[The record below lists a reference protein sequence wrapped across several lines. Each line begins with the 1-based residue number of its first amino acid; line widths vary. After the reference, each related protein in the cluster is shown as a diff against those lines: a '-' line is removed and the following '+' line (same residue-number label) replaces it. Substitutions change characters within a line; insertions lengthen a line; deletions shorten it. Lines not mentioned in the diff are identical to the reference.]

1 MTVNSVPAAPS
12 RTSTATLTRV
22 VAGFLV
28 LILVDAA
35 QLLLFYPGRTA
46 TLWAWKLQPEVTAM
60 VLASVYVAGVYFFAR
75 LLFGAPWQ
83 RVAAGF
89 PPIIL
94 FVWLAAVATI
104 LHDDRFIKDSLPFAA
119 WVALYTVTPIGVPL
133 LYLYNR
139 HRAGGPEGPA
149 PPRGVRA
156 ALGVAGGALVVVGL
170 VFFVAPDVAIDA
182 WPWTL
187 TPLTAR
193 IIGAVIAMY
202 GALWVSVAADG
213 TWQGARIPLQ
223 AHALGLAFLLL
234 AVARGQ
240 DVIDWGNALAVVFV
254 AVAGAMLA
262 VSAALAWAGP

>member
-1 MTVNSVPAAPS
+1 MNSVPAAPS
-12 RTSTATLTRV
+12 RPTTDTLTRV
-22 VAGFLV
+22 VAGLLV

-60 VLASVYVAGVYFFAR
+60 VLGSVYVAGAYFFAR
-75 LLFGAPWQ
+75 LMFGAPWQ

-89 PPIIL
+89 PPIAL

-119 WVALYTVTPIGVPL
+119 WVTLYTVTPIGVPL
-133 LYLYNR
+133 LYLRNR
-139 HRAGGPEGPA
+139 RRAGGPEGPA
-149 PPRGVRA
+149 LPRGVRM
-156 ALGVAGGALVVVGL
+156 ALGAAGAALVVAGL
-170 VFFVAPDVAIDA
+170 VLFVAPDPAIDA

-193 IIGAVIAMY
+193 IIGAVIALY
-202 GALWVSVAADG
+202 GALWVSVATDG
-213 TWQGARIPLQ
+213 TRQGARIPLQ

-234 AVARGQ
+234 AVVRGQ
-240 DVIDWGNALAVVFV
+240 DAIDWGNALAVVFV
-254 AVAGAMLA
+254 AFAGAMLA
-262 VSAALAWAGP
+262 VGAALARAGP